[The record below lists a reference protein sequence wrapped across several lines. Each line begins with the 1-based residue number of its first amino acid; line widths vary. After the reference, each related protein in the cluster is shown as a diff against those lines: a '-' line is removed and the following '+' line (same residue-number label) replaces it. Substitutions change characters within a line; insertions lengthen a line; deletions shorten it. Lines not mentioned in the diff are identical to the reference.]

1 MAVELSPRPLL
12 MVLKSMLTVIGFSIE
27 LSILAIAALIPP
39 SMAHAFGLTVIELSK
54 VGTIVMFAASRRG
67 QPAKRAAPAD
77 RNEGQ
82 DSTSADDGCCY

>member
-27 LSILAIAALIPP
+27 LSILAIAALIPL
-39 SMAHAFGLTVIELSK
+39 SMANLFALLVIELSK
-54 VGTIVMFAASRRG
+54 RGIDRDVRRIQARASSQESRSR
-67 QPAKRAAPAD
+67 Q

-82 DSTSADDGCCY
+82 DSPSADDGCCY